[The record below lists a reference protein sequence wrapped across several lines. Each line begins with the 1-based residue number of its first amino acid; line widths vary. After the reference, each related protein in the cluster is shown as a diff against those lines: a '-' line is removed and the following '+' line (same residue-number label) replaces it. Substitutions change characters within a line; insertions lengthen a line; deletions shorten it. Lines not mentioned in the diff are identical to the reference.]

1 MSLEAQD
8 ELRQFLKVVR
18 PDWSRPEK
26 RGTARACPLPP
37 VTRVIQKLQ
46 VIGVNDTA
54 ELLDRVFKNTI
65 NEELSA
71 AGCTRFSRDTLQ
83 AIRSQASF
91 FQSLE
96 HLKEP
101 SYRQI
106 GLFAPVPQMLTGRNL
121 RNQVLKSSNCNSGS
135 LLPSTGRVPD
145 MNSPQSRAGSAQRR
159 PHTVSGAPSTRTDE
173 SFNEVSATSSSPR
186 PRTSMVI
193 GTSGIATPHTI
204 SSIGYDQ
211 FDQYDGSSSF
221 YTVLPRLRGIPEGG
235 PRRSRPSTS
244 TSAPQ
249 LISSVVSESDVA
261 ASSGYAAR
269 RRDSVTSSTW
279 GGSTAGLLRAAAGH
293 EPAKTNMSEEEQLQ
307 LDVERWNRDAER
319 QSVKREPQWSSF
331 LHGELFEYGEAMMLE
346 QETIEAKRKLQRQMR
361 HEGEISPMRAHVAH
375 KIRTRLREEKVTD
388 AQVNMDVQQT
398 CLSIRKNI
406 EAMMKSRR
414 LLSSLNTEA
423 KTVVEPPKEGK
434 RMVGLSV
441 DLWKRKN
448 KLINAGRDEFM
459 EPSREESPSP
469 AEDSP

>member
-1 MSLEAQD
+1 
-8 ELRQFLKVVR
+8 
-18 PDWSRPEK
+18 
-26 RGTARACPLPP
+26 
-37 VTRVIQKLQ
+37 
-46 VIGVNDTA
+46 
-54 ELLDRVFKNTI
+54 
-65 NEELSA
+65 
-71 AGCTRFSRDTLQ
+71 
-83 AIRSQASF
+83 
-91 FQSLE
+91 
-96 HLKEP
+96 
-101 SYRQI
+101 
-106 GLFAPVPQMLTGRNL
+106 
-121 RNQVLKSSNCNSGS
+121 
-135 LLPSTGRVPD
+135 
-145 MNSPQSRAGSAQRR
+145 
-159 PHTVSGAPSTRTDE
+159 
-173 SFNEVSATSSSPR
+173 
-186 PRTSMVI
+186 MVI